1 MVQMSSKC
9 CCLDHIVPDVAHL
22 ILLLKSTFS
31 ETDNWAFVTADSLTC
46 HGRKSTGAVDPLTKA
61 LIHLKPPSNEI
72 PVLFQFLFQLT
83 LLTCPCGVFFKC
95 YKKNIMSENEPST
108 PELSIAAVELQCIN
122 DTLGNTDLDSNGF
135 IHHITKK
142 LFDNTVKPK
151 SCVIYVL
158 PLGI

>member
-1 MVQMSSKC
+1 
-9 CCLDHIVPDVAHL
+9 
-22 ILLLKSTFS
+22 
-31 ETDNWAFVTADSLTC
+31 
-46 HGRKSTGAVDPLTKA
+46 
-61 LIHLKPPSNEI
+61 
-72 PVLFQFLFQLT
+72 
-83 LLTCPCGVFFKC
+83 
-95 YKKNIMSENEPST
+95 MSENEPST

-158 PLGI
+158 PLCIWCLREGKMK